1 MGTEFIYSRRYAAMR
16 DPRLQTLAANL
27 VRHSVRVQ
35 PGENI
40 LIDMIG
46 PERELAKCLVE
57 EVARAG
63 GRPFVETS
71 DRSVLRSMLLHAT
84 PEQIGLWSKLDQE
97 RMKQMQGYI
106 GIRSGENVNELSDVP
121 EDKMKLYQQL
131 YSHPVHSEIRV
142 KKTKWVVLRYPN
154 ASMSQLAKMS
164 TEAFEDF
171 YFDVCNLDY
180 SRMEDAMTPLQQLM
194 DRTDKVRIVGP
205 GTDLSFSIKGIGSV
219 KCAGE
224 RNIPDGELY
233 TAPIRDSVQG
243 TITYNTSSVNSGVTF
258 DNISFTFENGRI
270 VKATSSDTDR
280 INEILDTDEGA
291 RYIGEFSL
299 GFNPYILHPMNDTLF
314 DEKIA
319 GSLHFTPGQAY
330 EEADNGNRS
339 AVHWDL
345 VLIQRPE
352 YGGGEIYFDDV
363 LIRKDGLFV
372 LPELEGLNPERLK

>member
-1 MGTEFIYSRRYAAMR
+1 MR